1 LLARWVFV
9 MLAFL
14 LLTAFLLI
22 PSAAANLSQSASQTA
37 QSQDQSPP
45 AAQTSP
51 GKPPTAKTAPA
62 KVWTN
67 DDLPTTTEPATRS
80 NGQTKSSKPAPAG
93 SPDSSYTAGV
103 KKQLDKLQEQ
113 LADTDKQLAGLKSFR
128 NGENVSSAGVDIH
141 QGINRM
147 PVDQQIASLEA
158 KKKKLQG
165 KIDDLLDEARKK
177 GIESGQLR

>member
-1 LLARWVFV
+1 VLASLLLTA
-9 MLAFL
+9 

-22 PSAAANLSQSASQTA
+22 PAAAANLSQSAGQTA

-45 AAQTSP
+45 APQTSP
-51 GKPPTAKTAPA
+51 AKPPASKNTAA

-67 DDLPTTTEPATRS
+67 DDLPTTTEPSPRS
-80 NGQTKSSKPAPAG
+80 NGQKKGSKQDTTAG
-93 SPDSSYTAGV
+93 QDSTYTASV

-113 LADTDKQLAGLKSFR
+113 LADTDKQLSGLKNFR
-128 NGENVSSAGVDIH
+128 NGENVSTAGVDIH
-141 QGINRM
+141 QGINRT

-158 KKKKLQG
+158 KKKQLQG

-177 GIESGQLR
+177 GVEPGQLR